1 MSRHLRRGGARDD
14 GGLALILTVGITAVV
29 AMLLAVAYTVTTGSV
44 RSAGQHTAFERAL
57 SVAEAG
63 VDGVLARL
71 QLEYDTTR
79 ADHPVPSPADPVCSG
94 PALTAPAGFATP
106 EAERAWARSVLDA
119 LPDSCV
125 VAVGGGEVKAVKPAN
140 RQSVYALAAVPGF
153 AAADARTRLLKSEYL
168 FSTYSPDHAVLTGG
182 NLCIRGSVL
191 VDALRTDVP
200 ASVHANADATTS
212 CSGGGVGAGS
222 STIEGRLTASGATS
236 LNSNL
241 TVAGGV
247 AGGQSRVRLPS
258 LDPRPVHLAQ
268 HARFPGRWFDLCPDG
283 SVRAPTPAG
292 PCADEATV
300 LGQAP
305 FQGWS
310 FSAGSGGSAPVWSM
324 TTRSSP
330 YTGVYY
336 VFEADAV
343 VGGHGAGSDDDPPW
357 HATVLAES
365 APTGGPPASCGKR
378 GGTITWK
385 LEHVRNVLPGI
396 VFLAEA
402 DLIGSANSH
411 AENGLLA
418 AGDQVVL
425 STSSASVRGAVIAG
439 DTCREGGQINE
450 VQGMTIEYD
459 GSVEAPLSSVVRSVL
474 WLEYLG

>member
-1 MSRHLRRGGARDD
+1 M
-14 GGLALILTVGITAVV
+14 
-29 AMLLAVAYTVTTGSV
+29 
-44 RSAGQHTAFERAL
+44 
-57 SVAEAG
+57 
-63 VDGVLARL
+63 DGVLARL

-79 ADHPVPSPADPVCSG
+79 ADHPVPSPADPVCPG
-94 PALTAPAGFATP
+94 PALSAPASFATP

-125 VAVGGGEVKAVKPAN
+125 VSVGGGEVKAVKPAN

-191 VDALRTDVP
+191 VDAVREDVA
-200 ASVHANADATTS
+200 ASVHANADVATS
-212 CSGGGVGAGS
+212 CSGNGVGAGS
-222 STIEGRLTASGATS
+222 SEIEGRLTASGTASVNT
-236 LNSNL
+236 NL
-241 TVAGGV
+241 SVSGGV
-247 AGGQSRVRLPS
+247 AGGQPKVRLPS
-258 LDPRPVHLAQ
+258 LDPRPVYLAE
-268 HARFPGRWFDLCPDG
+268 HAKFPGRWFDLCPDG

-292 PCADEATV
+292 PCAGATV

-330 YTGVYY
+330 YPGVYY

-343 VGGHGAGSDDDPPW
+343 VGGHGASHDDDPPW
-357 HATVLAES
+357 NATVLAES
-365 APTGGPPASCGKR
+365 APAGGPLAACGKR
-378 GGTITWK
+378 GGNITWK

-396 VFLAEA
+396 VFLAEG
-402 DLIGSANSH
+402 DLIGSANSR

-439 DTCREGGQINE
+439 DSCREGTRGNE
-450 VQGMTIEYD
+450 VQGVRIEYD
-459 GSVEAPLSSVVRSVL
+459 GSVEAALSSVVRSVL
-474 WLEYLG
+474 WLEYVG